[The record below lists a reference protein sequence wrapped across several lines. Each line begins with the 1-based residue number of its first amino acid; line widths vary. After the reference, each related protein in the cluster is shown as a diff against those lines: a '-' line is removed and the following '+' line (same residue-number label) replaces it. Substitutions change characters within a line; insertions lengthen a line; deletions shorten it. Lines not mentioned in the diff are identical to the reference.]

1 MKSVVYDLTFSKIYP
16 RLPTNS
22 SLSTDTEIKRI
33 NCLGAYQH
41 AQLLVI
47 QRLPLFGENNPGR
60 QTGQS
65 RKYTKYTF
73 FKNAFYFSINIF
85 VKQIIFLKEQ
95 DENWCRVNICP
106 SNSKY
111 FLPTSVIRWPGYVS
125 YYLIK
130 TKFYLA
136 LWRKSFFFKL
146 AWCPA
151 DNDSSLSS
159 CLWFPYQCRHWF
171 DDSHLKHKRIT
182 GSCSVDVQGV
192 IPRKKTQQFSTSVY
206 FSSFHENQWDNFQR
220 MLSVLRIYR

>member
-1 MKSVVYDLTFSKIYP
+1 MIWRFLRFIHVCPQIHRFQLT
-16 RLPTNS
+16 
-22 SLSTDTEIKRI
+22 
-33 NCLGAYQH
+33 
-41 AQLLVI
+41 
-47 QRLPLFGENNPGR
+47 QRLKGLIASELTNMHNYWWFKGYRSLVKITLADKLVSHENTPNTLFL
-60 QTGQS
+60 
-65 RKYTKYTF
+65 
-73 FKNAFYFSINIF
+73 KNAFYFSINIF

-159 CLWFPYQCRHWF
+159 CLWFPYQYRH
-171 DDSHLKHKRIT
+171 
-182 GSCSVDVQGV
+182 
-192 IPRKKTQQFSTSVY
+192 
-206 FSSFHENQWDNFQR
+206 
-220 MLSVLRIYR
+220 

>member
-33 NCLGAYQH
+33 NYLRAYQH
-41 AQLLVI
+41 AQLWWFKGYRSLVKI
-47 QRLPLFGENNPGR
+47 TLADKLVSHGNTPNTLFL
-60 QTGQS
+60 
-65 RKYTKYTF
+65 
-73 FKNAFYFSINIF
+73 KNAFYFSINIF

-125 YYLIK
+125 YYLVK

-136 LWRKSFFFKL
+136 RWRKSFFFKL

-159 CLWFPYQCRHWF
+159 CLWFLYQCRH
-171 DDSHLKHKRIT
+171 
-182 GSCSVDVQGV
+182 
-192 IPRKKTQQFSTSVY
+192 
-206 FSSFHENQWDNFQR
+206 
-220 MLSVLRIYR
+220 